1 MFLSLAM
8 LTVAY
13 YAWFMPH
20 IEVAEQRGHRH
31 D

>member
-1 MFLSLAM
+1 MFLSLAL

-20 IEVAEQRGHRH
+20 VEVAERRDHG
-31 D
+31 